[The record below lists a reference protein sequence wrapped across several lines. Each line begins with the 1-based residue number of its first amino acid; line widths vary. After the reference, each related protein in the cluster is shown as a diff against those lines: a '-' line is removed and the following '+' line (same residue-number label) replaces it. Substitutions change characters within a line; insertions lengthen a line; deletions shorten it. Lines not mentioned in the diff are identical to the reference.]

1 MYEPQEAAL
10 KSWQT
15 RVRKS
20 VLDGLS
26 ALVVA
31 PTGSGKS
38 HLALSL
44 AQDFRRKLWVLPT
57 KALTREWFM
66 RALGTVSVKGRLNIY
81 TGDYKRE
88 SSFYEGDLVFATY
101 ESAILQLR
109 RKDPW
114 FRDLELFIFDEF
126 QFIGDEDRG
135 GAIEELLILLSELN
149 PSVRVLALSATI
161 GNPEELANWMSR
173 LFERRVELFSI
184 PVNERPVRLIQQAL
198 RFKHETEKRR
208 HLLNLV
214 ISRGNEQF
222 LVFTPRRH
230 DAENLSAYFRAA
242 GIRAGVHHAGLDRLS
257 RVSAE
262 DDFRTGKLQVLFCT
276 ATLQYGVN
284 MPAHWVVIYDP
295 VWNSRSGEFR
305 VDTNDF
311 LQMAGRAGRPI
322 PDPTTKEMINEG
334 KVLVLSTDKREHLYV
349 KTKLI
354 NQEAEPVHSSF
365 EHDLIF
371 RVHGF
376 LLYKSANELRHLLM
390 KSLAKIDRRQV
401 EHTFTELTR
410 MGFLQDGAL
419 TSLGRYVAELN
430 LHPHVAA
437 RFLRKLNLTGSNFG
451 TEATEIVFSVL
462 KTENSFP
469 PGITQYRDLLK
480 RRLVKR
486 SYLDGTLLVVNYQ
499 APQQLRDRAAWYLY
513 AFEKLADY
521 IGRKEIADA
530 IAKERA
536 ALEGLNDVYE
546 PVRVLGE
553 LLTKGKTYIEVAVRE
568 YDELTDTGR
577 ASWLGFNVTVD
588 HAPRGLTEPVR
599 IVNLSGKSIHAE
611 PSVSSIMATTTANHG
626 TT

>member
-1 MYEPQEAAL
+1 VDL
-10 KSWQT
+10 KPWQT
-15 RVRKS
+15 RVREA

-26 ALVVA
+26 ALVLA

-44 AQDFRRKLWVLPT
+44 AREFRRTLWVLPT

-66 RALGTVSVKGRLNIY
+66 RALGSLRVGIKLNIY
-81 TGDYKRE
+81 TGDYRRE
-88 SSFYEGDLVFATY
+88 SNFYDGDLVFATY

-109 RKDPW
+109 RKDSW
-114 FRDLELFIFDEF
+114 FRGLDLFIFDEF
-126 QFIGDEDRG
+126 QFIGDKDRG
-135 GAIEELLILLSELN
+135 GAIEELLILLSEFN

-161 GNPEELANWMSR
+161 GNPGEIANWMTR
-173 LFERRVELFSI
+173 LFERRVELFDI
-184 PVNERPVRLIQQAL
+184 PVNERPVKLSQQAL
-198 RFKHETEKRR
+198 RFKHESEKRK

-214 ISRGNEQF
+214 SSRGNEQF

-242 GIRAGVHHAGLDRLS
+242 GIRAGIHHAGLDRLS

-262 DDFRTGKLQVLFCT
+262 DDFRSGKLQVLFCT

-295 VWNSRSGEFR
+295 VWSSRSGEFR
-305 VDTNDF
+305 IDTNAF

-322 PDPTTKEMINEG
+322 LHPTTKEMINEG
-334 KVLVLSTDKREHLYV
+334 KVLVLSTDRREHLYV

-365 EHDLIF
+365 EQDLIF
-371 RVHGF
+371 RIHGF
-376 LLYKSANELRHLLM
+376 LLYKSVDELRHLLM

-401 EHTFTELTR
+401 ERTFAELTR
-410 MGFLQDGAL
+410 MNFLEDGTL
-419 TSLGRYVAELN
+419 TPLGRYVAELN
-430 LHPHVAA
+430 LHPHVAI
-437 RFLRKLNLTGSNFG
+437 RFLKKLNLPGLHFG
-451 TEATEIVFSVL
+451 TEATETVFSVL
-462 KTENSFP
+462 RTESTLP
-469 PGITQYRDLLK
+469 PDVTQYRDLLK
-480 RRLVKR
+480 RRFVKKP
-486 SYLDGTLLVVNYQ
+486 YLDGTLVVVNYQ

-513 AFEKLADY
+513 TFEKLADY
-521 IGRKEIADA
+521 IGHKEAADT
-530 IAKERA
+530 IAKERV

-553 LLTKGKTYIEVAVRE
+553 LLAKSKTYIEVAVRE
-568 YDELTDTGR
+568 YDDATDTGR
-577 ASWLGFNVTVD
+577 ANWLGLDVAID

-599 IVNLSGKSIHAE
+599 IVNLNGKNIHAE
-611 PSVSSIMATTTANHG
+611 PSSSSVITASMGVHDRA
-626 TT
+626 